1 MRILIVEDEY
11 VSRRKLEKFLSVIG
25 ECHSVTTVAD
35 AYKLFLN
42 SIKEN
47 FCFDL
52 ISLDIVLPDGCGIDL
67 LYKIRDLEKRFNI
80 PESKR
85 VKVIMATS
93 HSDIERV
100 RQCVK
105 LGCNDFIVKP
115 FNKKKVL
122 EKLQKL
128 VPIDD
133 VCNKERGTVDI
144 IEEIVKKLKKGD
156 LGLPTISNTWML
168 LQDAVSQ
175 GANLDEIAHI
185 IKQDPTVC
193 YKIIATANSPIYKS
207 VKKIVKIEDALS
219 RIGLDIA
226 IQHVHNIYAKS
237 YFHDNSGILAEF
249 SNDLWVHSVAVANLC
264 SIICKTLQ
272 IELEEDPYLLGL
284 FHDIGKLV
292 LIKAISELLKMRKCD
307 DVKMQDIL
315 MVIGNFHSELGMAL
329 LSAHNFPYVYLKVA
343 KFHNHLEGCSHLS
356 KEILVVNLA
365 NEIVK
370 SQGYVAGIYVPTEL
384 NSLISYK
391 ILNPGRYIDEFIL
404 KLKEVM
410 DIATLI

>member
-1 MRILIVEDEY
+1 M
-11 VSRRKLEKFLSVIG
+11 
-25 ECHSVTTVAD
+25 
-35 AYKLFLN
+35 
-42 SIKEN
+42 
-47 FCFDL
+47 
-52 ISLDIVLPDGCGIDL
+52 
-67 LYKIRDLEKRFNI
+67 
-80 PESKR
+80 
-85 VKVIMATS
+85 
-93 HSDIERV
+93 
-100 RQCVK
+100 
-105 LGCNDFIVKP
+105 
-115 FNKKKVL
+115 

-219 RIGLDIA
+219 RIGLDMA
-226 IQHVHNIYAKS
+226 IHHIHNIYAKS
-237 YFHDNSGILAEF
+237 YFQDQSGILAEF

-264 SIICKTLQ
+264 SIICKTLH

-292 LIKAISELLKMRKCD
+292 FIKTISELLKIRKYD
-307 DVKMQDIL
+307 NVKMKDIL
-315 MVIGNFHSELGMAL
+315 MTIENFHSQLGMAL
-329 LSAHNFPYVYLKVA
+329 LSAHNFPYIYLKVA
-343 KFHNHLEGCSHLS
+343 KFHNNPQGSSHLS

-365 NEIVK
+365 NEIAK
-370 SQGYVAGIYVPTEL
+370 SQGYVAGIYVSKEL
-384 NSLISYK
+384 KSLVSYK
-391 ILNPGRYIDEFIL
+391 MLSPGKYINEFVL